1 MVFAVNF
8 FIIDGYMY
16 VPTELKGIIF
26 EGLHLYPTPSP
37 KSFPH

>member
-8 FIIDGYMY
+8 VIIDGY
-16 VPTELKGIIF
+16 VPPELKGIIF

-37 KSFPH
+37 KSFPR